1 MQKRRELRRECSF
14 KDKLEY
20 IEHNKLINK
29 KTREDIRKY
38 NTNLIELTIREN
50 KSLKKVKQHLIT
62 GTKQMSALKDKNG
75 NIINDRKLM
84 TARVEE
90 FYRALYESQN
100 EEPIKAY
107 SDYRIIGL

>member
-1 MQKRRELRRECSF
+1 
-14 KDKLEY
+14 
-20 IEHNKLINK
+20 
-29 KTREDIRKY
+29 
-38 NTNLIELTIREN
+38 
-50 KSLKKVKQHLIT
+50 
-62 GTKQMSALKDKNG
+62 MSALKDKNG